1 MIHLIGELHVR
12 PDQLIF
18 DVNPEDITDSMI
30 KLDQKEVVLEIK
42 KKTKKR
48 SINAN
53 NYLWML
59 CSLIAADIQTDKDSV
74 YEQML
79 RRYGQYVDIE
89 CDSAI
94 APKVQSLFRVSENLM
109 DGYEHPGKVTI
120 RGYRGSHSYNSK
132 EMATLINGV
141 VSECASM
148 GIDTWSEEEVQ
159 NLLSGWVPE
168 K

>member
-18 DVNPEDITDSMI
+18 DVNPEDITESMI
-30 KLDQKEVVLEIK
+30 NLDQKEVVLEIK

-59 CSLIAADIQTDKDSV
+59 CSLIAAEIHSDKDSV

-94 APKVQSLFRVSENLM
+94 ATKVQSLFRVSENLV
-109 DGYEHPGKVTI
+109 DGYEHPWKVTI
-120 RGYRGSHSYNSK
+120 RGYRGSHSYDSK

-148 GIDTWSEEEVQ
+148 GIDTWSAEEVQ

-168 K
+168 Q